1 MYSYKNVEIFR
12 IWLTNDETVRHPNSM
27 ENYCPDLNSWLPF
40 EMPRYKNN
48 NTMTIEKNISVLV
61 YSMVRIKVLKLPVSN
76 KKNHVTFMVVLKNF
90 AERAYICVFTD
101 EFNVFYRWIQ
111 WFFTDEFN
119 VFYKINSLFF
129 YRWIQCFFTDEFNG
143 FFTDEFNVFLQM
155 NSMFFLQMNSMFFL
169 QMNSMGFL
177 QMISLFFL
185 QTNSM
190 LFFTDEFTDY
200 QFTKCLLS
208 LHL

>member
-111 WFFTDEFN
+111 
-119 VFYKINSLFF
+119 
-129 YRWIQCFFTDEFNG
+129 C

-155 NSMFFLQMNSMFFL
+155 NSMFFLQMNHVFFYRWIQWFFYRWFHFFFYRRIQCCFL
-169 QMNSMGFL
+169 QMNSL
-177 QMISLFFL
+177 IIS
-185 QTNSM
+185 
-190 LFFTDEFTDY
+190 
-200 QFTKCLLS
+200 S
-208 LHL
+208 LNVY